1 MNLVTHLGGNL
12 GYAGYFRREISKDNG
27 EEELYSPSSQIMCL
41 LFSFILEIFVTGF
54 CPRYI
59 NIVNIS

>member
-27 EEELYSPSSQIMCL
+27 EEELYSPSSQIM
-41 LFSFILEIFVTGF
+41 
-54 CPRYI
+54 
-59 NIVNIS
+59 